1 MDIPNGVRPAF
12 LSKEGYERKRFRL
25 IEAHVGRCRSQGS
38 RAIHSMAEPLVL
50 ARRRGA
56 PMDKHSIAEEAIDD
70 VIEYEHGIRPNFGQ
84 FAQQLLQVFFV
95 GLTIGMQRNVVPA
108 LAESEF
114 GVPPGSFS
122 LLMAF
127 VVSFGFVKGAMNF
140 VSGRLSEKIGRRK
153 VLLAGWIVAL
163 PIPFIFLYAPSW
175 SWIVGANV
183 LLGINQGFAW
193 SMTVTSK
200 LDIVRPEQRGVATG
214 FNEFAGYGGVA
225 LAGLIT
231 GYLASDFDPRM
242 SLFVFGLLVIL
253 LALCL
258 ALLFSRETVG
268 WARAESAAH
277 AAGTHAG
284 PRPRFPENLSEHPS
298 TREVF
303 VFVSFRHRT
312 FAALSQAGCVE
323 KFVDALVW
331 GFFPVYLRARGV
343 SLVDIGW
350 IVGVYGFVWGGSQL
364 WTGPLSDTVGRK
376 WLIVIGMWI
385 CAVGVATTLFVDGVT
400 AWTMTAAMTGL
411 GMALLYPTLIAAVG
425 DISHP
430 SWRGSSLGVYRF
442 WRDAGYGIGALL
454 LGVIA
459 DRFGALEAGFW
470 LTAVAIGLS
479 GLWVALAMDE
489 TLARINPQS

>member
-1 MDIPNGVRPAF
+1 M
-12 LSKEGYERKRFRL
+12 S
-25 IEAHVGRCRSQGS
+25 
-38 RAIHSMAEPLVL
+38 
-50 ARRRGA
+50 
-56 PMDKHSIAEEAIDD
+56 DKPYPVVEEAVDD
-70 VIEYEHGIRPNFGQ
+70 VIEYVHGIRPNIGQ

-114 GVPPGSFS
+114 GVPADSFA

-140 VSGRLSEKIGRRK
+140 VSGRVSERVGRRR
-153 VLLAGWIVAL
+153 VLVWGWIVAL
-163 PIPFIFLYAPSW
+163 PIPFIFLFAPSW
-175 SWIVGANV
+175 NWIVAANV

-242 SLFVFGLLVIL
+242 SLFVFGLTVIL
-253 LALCL
+253 LALAS
-258 ALLFSRETVG
+258 ALLFSQETLH

-277 AAGTHAG
+277 ESGKHDG
-284 PRPRFPENLSEHPS
+284 PQPRYPRNVAEHPS
-298 TREVF
+298 TGEIF
-303 VFVSFRHRT
+303 ALVSFRHKT
-312 FAALSQAGCVE
+312 FMALSQAGCVE

-331 GFFPVYLRARGV
+331 GFFPVYLLAKGL
-343 SLVDIGW
+343 SLIDIGW

-364 WTGPLSDTVGRK
+364 WTGPLSDAIGRK
-376 WLIVIGMWI
+376 WPIVIGMWT
-385 CAVGVATTLFVDGVT
+385 CAVGVAATLFVNGLTGWSLAAAITGV
-400 AWTMTAAMTGL
+400 
-411 GMALLYPTLIAAVG
+411 GMALLYPTLIAAIG

-430 SWRGSSLGVYRF
+430 NWRGSSLGVYRF
-442 WRDAGYGIGALL
+442 WRDLGYGIGALL
-454 LGVIA
+454 LGIIA
-459 DRFGALEAGFW
+459 DTFGALEAGFW
-470 LTAVAIGLS
+470 FTAIAMAVS

-489 TLARINPQS
+489 TLARLNPQVDQS

>member
-1 MDIPNGVRPAF
+1 MVR
-12 LSKEGYERKRFRL
+12 
-25 IEAHVGRCRSQGS
+25 
-38 RAIHSMAEPLVL
+38 
-50 ARRRGA
+50 
-56 PMDKHSIAEEAIDD
+56 DKFSVTDSAVDEVADYI
-70 VIEYEHGIRPNFGQ
+70 HGIRPNIGQ

-95 GLTIGMQRNVVPA
+95 GLTIGMQRTVVPV

-114 GVPPGSFS
+114 GVPGGSFK

-140 VSGRLSEKIGRRK
+140 VSGRLSERVGRRK
-153 VLLAGWIVAL
+153 VLIWGWLIAV

-175 SWIVGANV
+175 NWIVIANV
-183 LLGINQGFAW
+183 LLGVNQGFAW

-231 GYLASDFDPRM
+231 GYLASGFDPRT
-242 SLFVFGLLVIL
+242 SLFVFGLSIIL
-253 LALCL
+253 LALVA
-258 ALLFSRETVG
+258 ALLFSKETLH

-277 AAGTHAG
+277 RTGTQAG
-284 PRPRFPENLSEHPS
+284 PKPRYPDNVSEHPS
-298 TREVF
+298 SVEIFTL
-303 VFVSFRHRT
+303 VSFRHRT
-312 FAALSQAGCVE
+312 FIALSQAGCVE

-331 GFFPVYLRARGV
+331 GFFPVYLHTRGL
-343 SLVDIGW
+343 SLIDIGW

-364 WTGPLSDTVGRK
+364 WTGPLSDAVGRK
-376 WLIVIGMWI
+376 WPIVIGMWTCGI
-385 CAVGVATTLFVDGVT
+385 GVAATLYADGMT
-400 AWTMTAAMTGL
+400 AWSISAAITGV

-430 SWRGSSLGVYRF
+430 NWRGSSLGVYRF
-442 WRDAGYGIGALL
+442 WRDMGYGIGALS
-454 LGVIA
+454 LGAIA
-459 DRFGALEAGFW
+459 DAFGALEAGFW
-470 LTAVAIGLS
+470 FTAVAMMVS

-489 TLARINPQS
+489 TLAYIDPRHRPGPPRRSTSA